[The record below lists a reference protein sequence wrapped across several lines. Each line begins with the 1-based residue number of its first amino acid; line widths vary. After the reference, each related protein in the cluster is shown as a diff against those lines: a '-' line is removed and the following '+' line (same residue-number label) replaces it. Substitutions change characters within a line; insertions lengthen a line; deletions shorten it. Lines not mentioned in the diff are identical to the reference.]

1 MCRESFNGSESG
13 ASEIVGELMMITITV
28 VFFSILSLAVFALMS
43 NSSQTIRMNVQVVM
57 PDSHTV
63 VAKDSGGDSMR
74 FSSVSIIIDGVEFTD
89 GSSSMKIADTNDNGR
104 WDTGESITVSIPTA
118 GKDHTIM
125 VYEKQS
131 GTLIGKF
138 EVSG

>member
-1 MCRESFNGSESG
+1 MYRESFSGSESG
-13 ASEIVGELMMITITV
+13 ASEIVGELMMIAITV
-28 VFFSILSLAVFALMS
+28 AFFSLLSLAVFALMS
-43 NSSQTIRMNVQVVM
+43 NSPQTIRMNLQVVM

-63 VAKDSGGDSMR
+63 VAKDFGGDSML
-74 FSSVSIIIDGVEFTD
+74 FSRVSMIVDGTEFVN
-89 GSSSMKIADTNDNGR
+89 GSPSMKVADANDNGE
-104 WDTGESITVSIPTA
+104 WDTGESITVSIPGA